1 MDVQKLEMAQ
11 TLRILHFL
19 LRWYAPKSVTF
30 TKITARVDTA
40 PVGSALNVD
49 INKNG
54 VSAVTISVADGQTK
68 TINSSPSLSMVE
80 DDYLTVDIDQ
90 IGSSTA
96 GSELTITFTYT

>member
-1 MDVQKLEMAQ
+1 M
-11 TLRILHFL
+11 
-19 LRWYAPKSVTF
+19 
-30 TKITARVDTA
+30 
-40 PVGSALNVD
+40 
-49 INKNG
+49 
-54 VSAVTISVADGQTK
+54 ADGQTK